1 MNKNIP
7 IKLVAFEMLQELSK
21 KHRKKPNEIV
31 EELIKEQYL
40 KLWHPTLLNRVS
52 IMDNI
57 NLYEDSEGGSKNKK
71 TSKADVVKRMVA
83 SYRRRKRE
91 EKIQKLVDNGDHWRG
106 LE

>member
-7 IKLVAFEMLQELSK
+7 IKLIAFEMLQELSK
-21 KHRKKPNEIV
+21 KHKKKPNEIV

-40 KLWHPTLLNRVS
+40 KLWQTTLSNRVS

-57 NLYEDSEGGSKNKK
+57 NLYEDNEGGGKKKK

-91 EKIQKLVDNGDHWRG
+91 EKIQKLVDSGDHWRG